1 MRRVPSTLL
10 RGLFGML
17 AVGALLLSACSDSD
31 NVPDAAADTT
41 SAATTVPETST
52 PETSAPDTTV
62 ADTTPSTITPDPSRP
77 FTLFTPTSYQEG
89 TPMPLVILLHGY
101 GASGD
106 IQEAYF
112 QVQPLAEEK
121 GFLYVHPDGTKNQVG
136 DQFWNAT
143 DACCSFGSTV
153 DDVSY
158 ITGIIDQVSAER
170 DVDPKR
176 IYVMGHSNGGFMSYR
191 MACELSGR
199 VAAIASLAG
208 ATFDDPTKCAPDHPV
223 SVLQVHGTADGTI
236 AYEGGATPVINATF
250 PGAVQ
255 SVTTWA
261 GYDGCD
267 TTPKATGTTFDLE
280 VNLAGEETSVQAF
293 DGCPDGIAVE
303 LWTIDGGAHIPGIA
317 FPDGSHPLTDGMID
331 FLLAHPKP

>member
-1 MRRVPSTLL
+1 MRRVLTLL
-10 RGLFGML
+10 LFGAL
-17 AVGALLLSACSDSD
+17 VVTACTDNDGTPSAGAE
-31 NVPDAAADTT
+31 NTAASTSVADTSTPDT
-41 SAATTVPETST
+41 SVPETT
-52 PETSAPDTTV
+52 AAPETTTPDTTV
-62 ADTTPSTITPDPSRP
+62 APVTPDPSRP
-77 FTLFTPTSYQEG
+77 FTLFTPTGYQDG
-89 TPMPLVILLHGY
+89 TPTPLVILLHGY

-143 DACCSFGSTV
+143 DACCNFAGTV
-153 DDVSY
+153 DDVQY

-191 MACELSGR
+191 MACDLAGR

-208 ATFDDPTKCAPDHPV
+208 ATFDDPAKCAPDEPV

-236 AYEGGATPVINATF
+236 AFAGGTIPVVNATF
-250 PGAVQ
+250 PGAVKT
-255 SVTTWA
+255 VTTWA

-267 TTPKATGTTFDLE
+267 TTPTATGEAFDIE
-280 VNLAGEETSVQAF
+280 PNLAGDETTVQEF
-293 DGCPDGIAVE
+293 SGCPTGIAVQ
-303 LWTIDGGAHIPGIA
+303 LWTVDGGAHIPGIA
-317 FPDGSHPLTDGMID
+317 FPDGSHPLTERMID

>member
-1 MRRVPSTLL
+1 MTLL
-10 RGLFGML
+10 LL
-17 AVGALLLSACSDSD
+17 GATALTACSGSD
-31 NVPDAAADTT
+31 AGSSTATEASVTT
-41 SAATTVPETST
+41 A
-52 PETSAPDTTV
+52 APDTT
-62 ADTTPSTITPDPSRP
+62 APDTTATPDTTAPDTTAAPVTPDPSRP
-77 FTLFTPTSYQEG
+77 FDLFTPTSYQDG

-101 GASGD
+101 GASGA

-153 DDVSY
+153 DDVAY

-208 ATFDDPTKCAPDHPV
+208 ATFDDPSKCTPDEPV

-236 AYEGGATPVINATF
+236 SYDGGSTPVINSKYPSALQT
-250 PGAVQ
+250 
-255 SVTTWA
+255 VTNWA
-261 GYDGCD
+261 GYNGCD
-267 TTPKATGTTFDLE
+267 ATPTATGQTLDLE
-280 VNLAGEETSVQAF
+280 ANIAGEETSVQEFA
-293 DGCPDGIAVE
+293 GCPTGVAVQ
-303 LWTIDGGAHIPGIA
+303 LWSIEGGAHIPGIA
-317 FPDGSHPLTDGMID
+317 FPDGSHHLTDGIID